1 MTDKKTTLGNLA
13 GKLTAGL
20 SRINDEA
27 KRKAEGKPSTPQA
40 DEQHIIDDDNLIQ
53 DHENVSAP
61 TPKTATQDRLTAKDD
76 DIDDALIIDSEIDE
90 QQPKRKSGMSTKQK
104 LLLIACAALAI
115 FWFTKIRVHA
125 PSPAE
130 LAASEVQ
137 IIGDDTPGTEKAA
150 DIASPPFEFGADKPA
165 QHQPVVTESKSG
177 VDLGFGNAPTV
188 DPANAP
194 IGGDVLTADLN
205 DQFSSL
211 SEDTTETLD
220 PFSGAVTQTPPLAV
234 AQPVNSLAKAPI
246 STPVGKAGEISPQES
261 GNPAPLQAPSDN
273 AFKAD
278 GSNSTELGGTGFQNA
293 DSSKGVL
300 QDQTAKA
307 DVGKLKANLAEKDV
321 RISKLE
327 TENGKLK
334 TQLSDAEKDLANAQ
348 SKGKTPSKGS
358 QHKPVK
364 TAQTPKPAKPST
376 STQRVANAPKPT
388 PRPQLCV
395 TALAQAAR
403 NCTTCVA
410 HAFIS
415 HKGNMSMVGQGD
427 YIEGLRVNIVGDRLD
442 LQNAQGDV
450 VHKYW
455 SSPNGCDG

>member
-1 MTDKKTTLGNLA
+1 M
-13 GKLTAGL
+13 
-20 SRINDEA
+20 RV
-27 KRKAEGKPSTPQA
+27 P
-40 DEQHIIDDDNLIQ
+40 
-53 DHENVSAP
+53 AP
-61 TPKTATQDRLTAKDD
+61 T
-76 DIDDALIIDSEIDE
+76 
-90 QQPKRKSGMSTKQK
+90 
-104 LLLIACAALAI
+104 
-115 FWFTKIRVHA
+115 
-125 PSPAE
+125 PAE
-130 LAASEVQ
+130 LAASDVQ
-137 IIGDDTPGTEKAA
+137 IIGEDTPAKDKAA
-150 DIASPPFEFGADKPA
+150 DIASLPFEFGADKPD
-165 QHQPVVTESKSG
+165 QHQPVVAESKG
-177 VDLGFGNAPTV
+177 GADLGFGNTPAG

-211 SEDTTETLD
+211 GDDTTETLD
-220 PFSGAVTQTPPLAV
+220 PFSGSVTPTQPLAV
-234 AQPVNSLAKAPI
+234 AQPDNSLAKAPVLA
-246 STPVGKAGEISPQES
+246 PVAKAGEISPPKS
-261 GNPAPLQAPSDN
+261 VNPAPLQATADN

-278 GSNSTELGGTGFQNA
+278 GSNSTELGGTSFQNA

-334 TQLSDAEKDLANAQ
+334 TQLTDAQKDLANAQ
-348 SKGKTPSKGS
+348 SKGKTPPKAS

-376 STQRVANAPKPT
+376 PTQRVANAPKPT

-427 YIEGLRVNIVGDRLD
+427 YIEGLRVSIVGDRLD

-450 VHKYW
+450 VHKFW

>member
-1 MTDKKTTLGNLA
+1 MTDKKNTLGNLA
-13 GKLTAGL
+13 GKLSAGL

-27 KRKAEGKPSTPQA
+27 KRKAEGKSSTPLPDDQP
-40 DEQHIIDDDNLIQ
+40 IIDDDNLIQ
-53 DHENVSAP
+53 GHENVSAS
-61 TPKTATQDRLTAKDD
+61 TAKTAKQDRLTAKDD
-76 DIDDALIIDSEIDE
+76 DIDDALILESEIDE
-90 QQPKRKSGMSTKQK
+90 VQANRKGGMSTKQK

-115 FWFTKIRVHA
+115 FWFIKIRVPA
-125 PSPAE
+125 PSPAQ
-130 LAASEVQ
+130 LAASNVQ
-137 IIGDDTPGTEKAA
+137 TIGEDAQSTDKGE
-150 DIASPPFEFGADKPA
+150 DIASPPFEFGDEKHTQYQPAVAD
-165 QHQPVVTESKSG
+165 SKG
-177 VDLGFGNAPTV
+177 GADLGFGNAPTV

-205 DQFSSL
+205 DQFNSL

-220 PFSGAVTQTPPLAV
+220 PFSGAVTQTLPLAV
-234 AQPVNSLAKAPI
+234 AQPVNAMAKAPV
-246 STPVGKAGEISPQES
+246 SPAVGKAGEIPPQKSE
-261 GNPAPLQAPSDN
+261 NTAPLQAPSDN

-278 GSNSTELGGTGFQNA
+278 GSNSTELGGTGSQNA

-334 TQLSDAEKDLANAQ
+334 TQLSDAQKDLANAQ
-348 SKGKTPSKGS
+348 SKGKTPQKAS

-364 TAQTPKPAKPST
+364 TAQTAKPAKPST